1 MNLTEEDFDALRD
14 DLNQAN
20 EKLSTYRVHINTT
33 FEMFDFLCCA
43 EEKSNTHKIDKDVLV
58 MIITA
63 LAPIAGLYSEKEIDE
78 YPYLK
83 KQLLS
88 SLDEF
93 TKFAGKLHKQF

>member
-20 EKLSTYRVHINTT
+20 KKLSKYKDRINTT

-43 EEKSNTHKIDKDVLV
+43 EEKANPHKIDEDVLV
-58 MIITA
+58 MIISA

-83 KQLLS
+83 KQLITS
-88 SLDEF
+88 VDEF
-93 TKFAGKLHKQF
+93 QRFLDKLHK

>member
-1 MNLTEEDFDALRD
+1 MNLTEEDFDALRN

-20 EKLSTYRVHINTT
+20 KKLSKYKNRINIT

-43 EEKSNTHKIDKDVLV
+43 EENADTHKIDKDILV
-58 MIITA
+58 MIISA

-83 KQLLS
+83 KQLITS
-88 SLDEF
+88 VDEF
-93 TKFAGKLHKQF
+93 QRFLDKLHK